1 MKTALPHR
9 LCAVLAAV
17 LLAGCTV
24 SAPRAPARHTLN
36 DPDSAASVQG
46 GGAAFAN
53 SLDHPDSRYYVVNDF
68 YNMKSGGSLHLLE
81 QFATYQQTTEFSCA
95 CASALMVLHWYGVTD
110 YDELTLCEMA
120 GTDPETG
127 TTPEALA
134 ALFEGLGWQ
143 VEAHI
148 APEPAFDSAEAWA
161 QYLTARID
169 EGTPVLVDW
178 QDWGGHWQVV
188 IGVDGCGTDSVWD
201 DVMIFADP
209 YDVTD
214 HYQDGYYTYPLGR
227 FFTMW
232 AEGHAEGR
240 APCAQP
246 YLAARP

>member
-1 MKTALPHR
+1 MKKFALVLALALAMLLALP
-9 LCAVLAAV
+9 
-17 LLAGCTV
+17 
-24 SAPRAPARHTLN
+24 
-36 DPDSAASVQG
+36 
-46 GGAAFAN
+46 AFAAEN
-53 SLDHPDSRYYVVNDF
+53 VIPFPENYDTTSSGASSYENCGDHADSIYFAHPDY
-68 YNMKSGGSLHLLE
+68 YNMTSTDTLTILTGFK
-81 QFATYQQTTEFSCA
+81 TYQQTTEFSCA